1 MKIKDFDRIC
11 FNITNT
17 EVEKAIDEYV
27 RGFRAERNK
36 KILKDK
42 LLLGMTY
49 EEVAEKHDMSV
60 RQIKTIVSNTAQM
73 IVPHL
78 GVEI

>member
-1 MKIKDFDRIC
+1 MNLKDIY
-11 FNITNT
+11 
-17 EVEKAIDEYV
+17 KAIIDLPNSKVESVINEYV
-27 RGFRAERNK
+27 RGFRAERNRV
-36 KILKDK
+36 ILKDK

-60 RQIKTIVSNTAQM
+60 RQVKNVVSDTAQM

-78 GVEI
+78 GVGI